1 MTVSTVQV
9 PLQREGGLT
18 CLINAVT
25 GQVKFDQIHMSGN
38 ATNQELASLCLKAN
52 AALNRPNQKNQIDL
66 DGPAVGW
73 EYLVCA
79 NRLLHAGDCGMESFA
94 SLSPWRR
101 ISSGSRSPS
110 PRAF

>member
-1 MTVSTVQV
+1 
-9 PLQREGGLT
+9 
-18 CLINAVT
+18 
-25 GQVKFDQIHMSGN
+25 MSGN
-38 ATNQELASLCLKAN
+38 ATNQEFASLCLKAN

-94 SLSPWRR
+94 SLSVRECARSGGASRAPATSQVAIGYSGGPASRR
-101 ISSGSRSPS
+101 LTDNG
-110 PRAF
+110 